1 MMRPHVLLN
10 RPFQPLP
17 APDGRRMT
25 IGDIDRDLERE
36 RERGGVL
43 GARERTGGDLDLL
56 LLEKERDDD
65 VERERERGGVLGARE
80 RTGGDL
86 DLLLLEKERDDD
98 VERERERERERLS
111 YDADLDL
118 LLACF
123 PLVRDLSDVGER
135 ERDLE

>member
-1 MMRPHVLLN
+1 MRPHVLLN

-25 IGDIDRDLERE
+25 IGDIDRDL
-36 RERGGVL
+36 
-43 GARERTGGDLDLL
+43 
-56 LLEKERDDD
+56 
-65 VERERERGGVLGARE
+65 ERERERGGVLGARE